1 MEVQNLQILREFV
14 LDEARSFPD
23 GDGLDALSAALVEL
37 GLAASVT
44 ALEPLAMRESMER
57 AFACGAS
64 LDQVEEIIAL
74 VSGLGV
80 HSLMVSQ
87 ATLLELASARGLIDS
102 AAPLS
107 AEQKALWDKHVGDDP
122 FWKGFERENPGFL
135 DAMVRICPDQFA
147 AFFAYCAVPWTI
159 GSVRALTKEL
169 AALACDIAPT
179 HAFGP
184 GLRVHLRNAA
194 ALGATRQQIEDV
206 LELAAKAPG
215 HKGIA

>member
-14 LDEARSFPD
+14 LAEARSFPD
-23 GDGLDALSAALVEL
+23 GDGLDALSSALVEL

-44 ALEPLAMRESMER
+44 ALEPVAMRESMER
-57 AFACGAS
+57 AFTCGAS

-80 HSLMVSQ
+80 HTLMASQ
-87 ATLLELASARGLIDS
+87 ATLLELAAARGLIDS
-102 AAPLS
+102 AAPLT
-107 AEQKALWDKHVGDDP
+107 AQQQALWDKHVGDDP

-135 DAMVRICPDQFA
+135 DAMLRICPDQFA
-147 AFFAYCAVPWTI
+147 AFFDYCAVPWKI

-169 AALACDIAPT
+169 SALACDIAPT